1 MDLVRTEEAHRET
14 LRRWAGFG
22 IGFGLVLAYLLI
34 RNEQQKPYDAWTYTE
49 LSQCFAQNGLFNFS
63 AFAAQNADSMRGYL
77 FPWILAAC
85 QGLSGLISW
94 LDYRLIL
101 SAFVSLTCA
110 VALPDLFGMLQGL
123 RGVSVWRRAAVPALV
138 LLFWNGLLAY
148 PLTDMWSAGFAIL
161 AAYGLVST
169 FRQTD
174 APGGKR
180 VCRMALA
187 GFAMGAA
194 YNIRT
199 VYLFLLPGFAVLY
212 AGLCVARREC
222 VARHWLGWAGCLL
235 AGFLAVSLPQMAINL
250 QAYGSPSFLLIS
262 QSGSSLY
269 INKLYDGI
277 YLDKYESYTGVD
289 YGYEALYFIDPAG
302 QEILEQEGLDESFQF
317 GTGEAELGS
326 VGAYLGLVLRHPLD
340 FLGIYGRHSSSL
352 LDVRYPNIYVDT
364 LEGDAWT
371 PLANYTLLYLCLLA
385 AVDAWR
391 RRPQGKR
398 LLPTVLGALLLP
410 VLAAIPGT
418 IEPRYGVLLYLV
430 VWGGGLSLWEPRRL
444 KGRLIA
450 CAAVGYI
457 AFIML
462 LCACNGAVEASL
474 LEYPLLYA

>member
-1 MDLVRTEEAHRET
+1 MDLERAEGAHRET
-14 LRRWAGFG
+14 LQRWLGFAL
-22 IGFGLVLAYLLI
+22 GFGLVLVYLLI

-49 LSQCFAQNGLFNFS
+49 LAQCFTQNGLFNLRV
-63 AFAAQNADSMRGYL
+63 FAAQNADSMRGYL

-85 QGLSGLISW
+85 QGLSGLLPW

-101 SAFVSLTCA
+101 SAFVGLTCA
-110 VALPDLFGMLQGL
+110 VALPDLFALMLGR
-123 RGVSVWRRAAVPALV
+123 RGVGVWRRAAVPALV

-148 PLTDMWSAGFAIL
+148 PLTDLWSAGFAIL
-161 AAYGLVST
+161 AAYGLVSV
-169 FRQTD
+169 FYRTD
-174 APGGKR
+174 APGWKR
-180 VCRMALA
+180 ACHIALA
-187 GFAMGAA
+187 GFSMGAA

-212 AGLCVARREC
+212 TVLCVVRRER
-222 VARHWLGWAGCLL
+222 APQHWLGWAGCLL

-250 QAYGSPSFLLIS
+250 QAYGSPSFLLMS
-262 QSGSSLY
+262 QSGSNLY

-302 QEILEQEGLDESFQF
+302 QEILEQEGMDESFQF
-317 GTGEAELGS
+317 GTGETELGS
-326 VGAYLGLVLRHPLD
+326 VGAYLQLVSRHPLD
-340 FLGIYGRHSSSL
+340 FLGIYGRHIGSL

-364 LEGDAWT
+364 LEGAAWT
-371 PLANYTLLYLCLLA
+371 PLVNYTLLYLCLLA

-398 LLPTVLGALLLP
+398 LLPAVLGVMLLP

-418 IEPRYGVLLYLV
+418 IETRYGVLFYLL

-444 KGRLIA
+444 RWRSVA
-450 CAAVGYI
+450 CAGVGYMV
-457 AFIML
+457 FITL
-462 LCACNGAVEASL
+462 LCACNGAVVASL